1 MLSLVDLIMVANLQR
16 FLEANT
22 VSNDKLYVLMAI
34 HLTFV
39 LSALMLTYIDRL
51 ASTKKTDS
59 GH

>member
-22 VSNDKLYVLMAI
+22 VSNDKLYVLMVM

-51 ASTKKTDS
+51 AATKKIDS